1 MKAFLLLVLFFG
13 TSLFLG
19 NSLFLNAQEGFWS
32 IDQLP
37 TLQSQLQSAGI
48 QFPLEKIKTAQHNG
62 LANTVIRVPFGN
74 AVLVNPRGLAIG
86 IVGPYFV
93 PDSIMRQMKQGIWL
107 AAPGQEIDWNGYS
120 LDSYYDSKPDTS
132 QSPNLQAGFFSK
144 TFETQPDGTVLGLET
159 HAADPQQKQIFTQQY
174 LQFRKVKLIGVLRLP
189 TYVDTVPPLAII
201 LRIQYDHKPQSPPS
215 NPYLPMGHFDPAKPN
230 HLILGHPGE
239 SSIHRQKDELEYA
252 YALAKCHQDLDRALG
267 AYVTRPPF
275 ITQDGVFRNFENLA
289 ELERALPS
297 RAIREAEFR
306 HQLSQNPALK
316 ARYSGLLDSCHQAFA
331 ELKRFAPAQVYTK
344 GVVYSP
350 CSFFEAVRLFTM
362 WRGKIGSP
370 THRLPTPEEA
380 QYFPEVFER
389 LPPTENE
396 LLLPEL
402 LQRYFTQLP
411 ADQLSPYAIRQ
422 AIYANKDY
430 ARLSETLLIKSKFS
444 QPEEVS
450 NLLKTDFLQNI
461 DLIASDPAVQLVDSI
476 LQFYAEKVVPR
487 MEKARTKAFKK
498 AYELSAAMSQGLPN
512 YPAYPDAD
520 HSLRISFGTSLR
532 SNDTQTA
539 YLLSNAHVL
548 QDHQGSP
555 VVNEQGELIGLV
567 KGLTNEDIGNS
578 YYYDPEKSRAWIWTI
593 DSIRQL
599 ISRHPEGAALLKEWK

>member
-1 MKAFLLLVLFFG
+1 MKAFLLIALVFT
-13 TSLFLG
+13 TSLFLR
-19 NSLFLNAQEGFWS
+19 AQEGFWS

-37 TLQSQLQSAGI
+37 ALQLQLQSAGI
-48 QFPLEKIKTAQHNG
+48 QFPFEKISTTDHRG
-62 LANTVIRVPFGN
+62 MDNTVLRVPFGN
-74 AVLVNPRGLAIG
+74 AVFVNSHGLAIG
-86 IVGPYFV
+86 IAGPYFV
-93 PDSIMRQMKQGIWL
+93 PDSILMRMKQGVWL

-120 LDSYYDSKPDTS
+120 IDAYYDSRPDNS
-132 QSPNLQAGFFSK
+132 QSPDLEAGFFSK
-144 TFETQPDGTVLGLET
+144 TFVTQADGTVLGLET
-159 HAADPQQKQIFTQQY
+159 HAADSQRKRIFTQQY
-174 LQFRKVKLIGVLRLP
+174 QQFRKVKLIGVLRLP
-189 TYVDTVPPLAII
+189 SYLDTVPALAVI
-201 LRIQYDHKPQSPPS
+201 LRISNDHKPQSSPG

-306 HQLSQNPALK
+306 HQLTQHPDLK

-350 CSFFEAVRLFTM
+350 CSFFEAVRLYTM
-362 WRGKIGSP
+362 WRGKTGSP

-450 NLLKTDFLQNI
+450 NLLKADFLQHI
-461 DLIASDPAVQLVDSI
+461 DLIASDPAVQLVDSM

-487 MEKARTKAFKK
+487 MEKARTKAFNK
-498 AYELSAAMSQGLPN
+498 AQEMSAVMSQALPN
-512 YPAYPDAD
+512 YPAYPEAD

-532 SNDTQTA
+532 SNDTQAA

-555 VVNEQGELIGLV
+555 VINDQGELIGLV
-567 KGLTNEDIGNS
+567 KGLTSDAIGNS
-578 YYYDPEKSRAWIWTI
+578 YYYDAEKSRAWIWTI

>member
-1 MKAFLLLVLFFG
+1 MKAFLLFVLFLG
-13 TSLFLG
+13 ISLFLG
-19 NSLFLNAQEGFWS
+19 NSLFLTAQEGFWS

-37 TLQSQLQSAGI
+37 ALQTQLQSAGI

-86 IVGPYFV
+86 IVAPYFV
-93 PDSIMRQMKQGIWL
+93 PDSILRQMKQGIWL

-120 LDSYYDSKPDTS
+120 LDAFYDSKPDTS
-132 QSPNLQAGFFSK
+132 QSPDLQAGFFSK
-144 TFETQPDGTVLGLET
+144 TFETQSDGTVLGLET

-189 TYVDTVPPLAII
+189 NYEDTVPALAII
-201 LRIQYDHKPQSPPS
+201 LRIQNGDKLQSPRV
-215 NPYLPMGHFDPAKPN
+215 NPYLPLGHFDPAKPN
-230 HLILGHPGE
+230 HLILGHPGG
-239 SSIHRQKDELEYA
+239 SSIHQQKDELEYA
-252 YALAKCHQDLDRALG
+252 HALAKCDQDLDRALG

-275 ITQDGVFRNFENLA
+275 ITQDGVFRNFESL
-289 ELERALPS
+289 ELLENALPS

-306 HQLSQNPALK
+306 HQLSQNPVLK
-316 ARYSGLLDSCHQAFA
+316 ARYNGLLDSCHQAFA
-331 ELKRFAPAQVYTK
+331 TLMSYAPAQVYTK
-344 GVVYSP
+344 GIVYSP

-430 ARLSETLLIKSKFS
+430 AQLSETLLIKSKFS

-450 NLLKTDFLQNI
+450 ALLKADFLQNI
-461 DLIASDPAVQLVDSI
+461 DLLATDPAVHLVDSM

-487 MEKARTKAFKK
+487 MEKARTKAFKL
-498 AYELSAAMSQGLPN
+498 ANELSAAMSTVLPN
-512 YPAYPDAD
+512 FQAYPDAD
-520 HSLRISFGTSLR
+520 HSLRISFGNSLK
-532 SNDTQTA
+532 SNDA
-539 YLLSNAHVL
+539 LPDYLLSNAHVL
-548 QDHQGSP
+548 EDHQGSP
-555 VVNEQGELIGLV
+555 VVNEQGQLLGLV
-567 KGLTNEDIGNS
+567 NCLTNDAIGNT

-599 ISRHPEGAALLKEWK
+599 IFRHPYGAGLLQEWQ